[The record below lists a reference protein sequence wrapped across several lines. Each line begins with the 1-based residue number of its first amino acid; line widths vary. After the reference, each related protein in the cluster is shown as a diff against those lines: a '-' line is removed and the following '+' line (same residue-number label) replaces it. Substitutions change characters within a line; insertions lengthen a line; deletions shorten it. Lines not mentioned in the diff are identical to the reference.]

1 MVTDQTLIRGVPSL
15 VSTPK
20 TNIAASFCEARP
32 TFPFYP
38 ESSKLRYLPN
48 TDSILVSDHF
58 TLWSFHNRVTT
69 SLCWLSFFPQQE
81 DNHYA
86 ACARSSDIPNR
97 PPVIISFL
105 PSAAQVARLIFS
117 IFFLLNHLN
126 PPVGRLWD
134 IAKPI
139 KVISVQ
145 VHNIHWWFGGII
157 SSHLFIIGFPMS
169 AGNIWNT
176 TTHTCISL

>member
-1 MVTDQTLIRGVPSL
+1 MRQDLLFLFTQSRD
-15 VSTPK
+15 
-20 TNIAASFCEARP
+20 
-32 TFPFYP
+32 
-38 ESSKLRYLPN
+38 KLRYLPN

-81 DNHYA
+81 DNHYS
-86 ACARSSDIPNR
+86 ACARSSDIPNQ

-117 IFFLLNHLN
+117 IFFELNHLN
-126 PPVGRLWD
+126 SPVGRHWD

-145 VHNIHWWFGGII
+145 VHNIHWWFWGNHIQ
-157 SSHLFIIGFPMS
+157 SFIYYWLPHVGWQYMKYHH
-169 AGNIWNT
+169 AYQ
-176 TTHTCISL
+176 SL